1 MRIGASCA
9 NNVQDRLRGRYSVDR
24 RVVWGSGTVVSRMAH
39 RYNGHPTP
47 FETCSRCHWGPA
59 ARFEP
64 GASFGVLATDGPKVA
79 GESEA
84 IRRLLVP

>member
-1 MRIGASCA
+1 
-9 NNVQDRLRGRYSVDR
+9 
-24 RVVWGSGTVVSRMAH
+24 MAH